1 MLEALV
7 EQVGAGVVVDVAVE
21 QGCDQLLEQIVVGEE
36 EGLDLHAHQDQLGL
50 VVEFGAYE
58 MVLVVVQNLPQT
70 DYFNDSVQELFD
82 EIDGTVF
89 DLDG

>member
-1 MLEALV
+1 
-7 EQVGAGVVVDVAVE
+7 
-21 QGCDQLLEQIVVGEE
+21 
-36 EGLDLHAHQDQLGL
+36 LGL

-82 EIDGTVF
+82 
-89 DLDG
+89 